1 MIQQDL
7 IDFLDK
13 IISTRRDENL
23 ITVIPLR
30 CGLGKSSYLES
41 LIQQRILSDN
51 PNGMLIIT
59 DNIERLGK
67 FLSSNQNRIS
77 MLTQENISEEIQIQ
91 GYKPILLMTTQRFF
105 NLTKDEI
112 TSFLKYRD
120 GLRTEIIFD
129 EKPYLYEQIKI
140 TIESFNNIDTA
151 LQQFVD
157 DTANQNEKE
166 WCVQEWQK
174 LRHHIQMQIVY
185 YENLETERNHFYLY
199 HKDSW
204 DALTADDERF
214 FRFLKSKKNALNRFH
229 SDIYKNILAIQ
240 QLITDGAI
248 FSCNKRSSGKY
259 DNFFTI
265 LMDNTKNL
273 LNVGAKVFVFDG
285 TADISA
291 MYDAECIDLVDCD
304 EFKPSLDNLI
314 INCVNISTSKNEI
327 CSSRSKSR
335 TICDAIIRF
344 IENHNYEETPV
355 VFTYKEIEKNFS
367 QYPTEHFGNIKG
379 KNDYISSHNII
390 QVGLNRF
397 PPLYY
402 FLQRTILDDT
412 ELEML
417 KDWATSIEENIRIF
431 TRALSLNS
439 TVNPETKIPNFD
451 IYGIEFDL
459 LEDIEQ
465 NLFRSA
471 IRDIRN
477 EQKVNYTIFFNT
489 TVYEDL
495 IGVLNWRYGNL
506 GATINIIDTPLELQ
520 ILKTEERNT
529 SRQTHAQRIIT
540 WIKQLPPDT
549 EFKLKTMLDEL
560 GLTSKQFDKVKNSN
574 SSIAN
579 LFKKMST
586 GKRGY
591 YKR

>member
-1 MIQQDL
+1 
-7 IDFLDK
+7 
-13 IISTRRDENL
+13 
-23 ITVIPLR
+23 
-30 CGLGKSSYLES
+30 
-41 LIQQRILSDN
+41 
-51 PNGMLIIT
+51 
-59 DNIERLGK
+59 
-67 FLSSNQNRIS
+67 

-91 GYKPILLMTTQRFF
+91 GYKPILLMSTQRFF

-157 DTANQNEKE
+157 DTANQTEKE

-174 LRHHIQMQIVY
+174 LRHHIQKQIVY

-204 DALTADDERF
+204 DALTEDDERF
-214 FRFLKSKKNALNRFH
+214 FKFLKSKKNALNRFH

-240 QLITDGAI
+240 QLITNGAI

-273 LNVGAKVFVFDG
+273 RNMDAKVFVFDG
-285 TADISA
+285 TADIST
-291 MYDAECIDLVDCD
+291 MYDAEFIDLVDCN
-304 EFKPSLDNLI
+304 EFKPSLKNLI

-327 CSSRSKSR
+327 CNNRSKSR
-335 TICDAIIRF
+335 AICNAIIKF
-344 IENHNYEETPV
+344 IETCNYDETPV

-367 QYPTEHFGNIKG
+367 KYQTEHFGNIKG
-379 KNDYISSHNII
+379 KNDYISNHNII

-412 ELEML
+412 EFEML
-417 KDWATSIEENIRIF
+417 KDWATSIEENIRFF

-439 TVNPETKIPNFD
+439 TVNSETKIPNFD
-451 IYGIEFDL
+451 IYGIDFDL

-495 IGVLNWRYGNL
+495 IGVLDWRYGNL

-529 SRQTHAQRIIT
+529 SRKTHAQRIIA
-540 WIKQLPPDT
+540 WIKQLPSGT

-560 GLTSKQFDKVKNSN
+560 GLTSKQFDKVKKSN